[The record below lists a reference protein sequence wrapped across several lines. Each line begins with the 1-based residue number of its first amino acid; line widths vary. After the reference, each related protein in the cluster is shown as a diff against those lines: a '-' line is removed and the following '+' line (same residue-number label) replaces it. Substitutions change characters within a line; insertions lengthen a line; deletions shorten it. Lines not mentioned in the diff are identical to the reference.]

1 MVKNHLKRLKM
12 PRTWPIPR
20 KTNTWITRQNSGPHR
35 IENSMPVNVVLRDLL
50 GYARTTKEAKKILND
65 KEVLIN
71 KIARK
76 DHRFPV
82 GIFDIIEIPKNKEN
96 YVMILNKKGKLYL
109 HKINETGK
117 KYIKIIG
124 KTALKK
130 NKIQINLH
138 DGSNFIS
145 DKKDYKVNDTLVIDL
160 KTKKILKELK
170 FENGSYAFIT
180 SGKYSGSS
188 GEIKSIK
195 DKQIEI
201 KIDKD
206 AIKVPKEYI
215 FVVEEDFMKDE

>member
-96 YVMILNKKGKLYL
+96 
-109 HKINETGK
+109 
-117 KYIKIIG
+117 
-124 KTALKK
+124 
-130 NKIQINLH
+130 KIQINLH

-195 DKQIEI
+195 DKQI
-201 KIDKD
+201 
-206 AIKVPKEYI
+206 
-215 FVVEEDFMKDE
+215 